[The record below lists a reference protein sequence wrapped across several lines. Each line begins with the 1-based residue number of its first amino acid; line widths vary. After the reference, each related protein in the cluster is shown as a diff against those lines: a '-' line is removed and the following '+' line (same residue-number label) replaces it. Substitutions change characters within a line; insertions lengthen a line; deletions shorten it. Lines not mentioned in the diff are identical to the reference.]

1 MNDIGV
7 LVMVA
12 LSDGPKHGYAIQTDI
27 ESFAGLHLG
36 PGTLYGAIGRL
47 EREGSIVATASDDRR
62 RPYALTAD
70 GRSKLAESL
79 ALFRRVTRR
88 AVMT

>member
-1 MNDIGV
+1 MKDIGV

-12 LSDGPKHGYAIQTDI
+12 LSDGPKHGYAIQSDI

-47 EREGSIVATASDDRR
+47 EREGSIVATAADDRR

-79 ALFRRVTRR
+79 ALLRRVTRR